1 MRPTPLPYDG
11 STCFSADRRGPVIE
25 WLSGRGDHPVDTKF
39 IFVTGGVVS
48 SLGKGITTSSL
59 GALLRAR
66 GYRVTAVKID
76 PYINVDAGTM
86 RPYEHGEV
94 FVTHDGAETDLD
106 IGTYERFLDVDL
118 ERRNNLTTGQVYLR
132 VIQQERQGAYL
143 SQTVQVIPH
152 VTDEIKRRIYEA
164 GEAVGA
170 EIVLVEVGGTV
181 GDIESLPF
189 LEAIRQI
196 RFEVGRERSVYLH
209 VTLLPYLGTSEEFK
223 TKPTQHSVA
232 TLRGMGIQPDGL
244 VVRSKSFCPDEARN
258 KIALFTNVE
267 PAAVFSAYDA
277 DHVYAVPEMLE
288 QQGIGR
294 WVERLLRL
302 EPTTPELRVWHEAI
316 RVLRT
321 PTRRVRIGV
330 VGKYVAMPDAY
341 LSLMEALKHAGIA
354 NDAEVDIT
362 WISAEGVVD
371 GDVNQLHG
379 YDGILVPG
387 GFGIRGIEGKVRAAG
402 FAREQRVPYLGICLG
417 MQVAVID
424 FARFVAGLEAAN
436 STEFDPYTPH
446 PVIGLMPEQ
455 LEVEGMGGTMRLG
468 SWPMVVTAG
477 TKLAQLYAGRL
488 DATSAPEGAAGVVME
503 RHRHRYEVNPAY
515 VARLKE
521 AGWVVSGVTPGMA
534 GRGAGLVE
542 AIELADH
549 PFFIGV
555 QSHPELA
562 SRLMRPSPPFIG
574 FIRAAVARHERAALG
589 N

>member
-1 MRPTPLPYDG
+1 
-11 STCFSADRRGPVIE
+11 
-25 WLSGRGDHPVDTKF
+25 VDTKF

-106 IGTYERFLDVDL
+106 IGTYERFLDIDL

-244 VVRSKSFCPDEARN
+244 VLRSKSFCPDEARN

-294 WVERLLRL
+294 WIERQLRL
-302 EPTTPELRVWHEAI
+302 DPVTPELRVWHEAM
-316 RVLRT
+316 RVLRH
-321 PTRRVRIGV
+321 PARSVRIAV

-354 NDAEVDIT
+354 NDAQVDIT
-362 WISAEGVVD
+362 WVSAETVAD
-371 GDVNQLHG
+371 GDLRQLDG
-379 YDGILVPG
+379 FDGILVPG
-387 GFGIRGIEGKVRAAG
+387 GFGIRGIEGKVRAAR

-446 PVIGLMPEQ
+446 PVIDLMPEQ
-455 LEVEGMGGTMRLG
+455 LEVAGMGGTMRLG
-468 SWPMVVTAG
+468 SWPMAVTAG
-477 TKLAQLYAGRL
+477 TRLAELYAGRL
-488 DATSAPEGAAGVVME
+488 DASSVPNVAGEVME

-515 VARLKE
+515 VERLQA
-521 AGWVVSGVTPGMA
+521 AGLVVSGVTPGMA

-549 PFFIGV
+549 PFFVAV

-562 SRLMRPSPPFIG
+562 SRLMRPSPPFTG
-574 FIRAAVARHERAALG
+574 FIRAAVLRNRRVTVTT
-589 N
+589 